1 MKRIG
6 LVPNWA
12 KENTKSVVEQVSSFF
27 GERGVKLLIAEE
39 KEENGVGLKV
49 KEKEL
54 REWKDKVDIVL
65 VIGGDG
71 TILGVAR
78 LLAGLDI
85 PILGIN
91 VGHKGFLAEIEAQ
104 ELFPFLHKI
113 LDDEYEINN
122 RMMLKAS
129 VFRDGQKVADRLA
142 FNDVVVSRGPF
153 SRIIKL
159 DTFVNNDFL
168 ESYPGDGLIVS
179 SPTGSTGYSLSAG
192 GPIVNPQLNLL
203 LITPICPHKLYSRSV
218 IVSDKEKIR
227 LIVRSRQAEVFLT
240 VDGQIGFSLK
250 GDDEVIVRKAE
261 DEVQLVSFADNS
273 FYKLLQRKL
282 KVT

>member
-261 DEVQLVSFADNS
+261 DEVQLVSFAVNS

>member
-1 MKRIG
+1 MNRIG

-122 RMMLKAS
+122 RMMLKTS

>member
-261 DEVQLVSFADNS
+261 DEVQLVSYADNT
-273 FYKLLQRKL
+273 FY
-282 KVT
+282 